1 MEIGYKTLLNNNTM
15 LLNIAA
21 YSNEYSDVKAQLFA
35 LACTDPANN
44 DVSACASTGDPADTT
59 TFEYYQ
65 NGGDSSTTGLE
76 IELQYA
82 PDDKL
87 NVTANLAYT
96 DAEFDSD
103 FVVGNDLINPLFGLG
118 DYQGRQDGNTFN
130 MGGMAPAFAPELAA
144 SVSASYSYELFGG
157 TMTPSILFNWLDDFY
172 TFDVNLPETM
182 QESHTKTDLRV
193 GWTNEGVTLEGFIL
207 NLNEAVLARTVV
219 HSQSWERP
227 SIRFS

>member
-1 MEIGYKTLLNNNTM
+1 MNDDSKTFTGNIADWSDDSITYKAAYERDMNEDTMVYASYSTGIRTGGANDARTIARGAPENYENEEVVSMEIGYKTILNNNTM

-35 LACTDPANN
+35 VACNDPANN

-103 FVVGNDLINPLFGLG
+103 FVVGNDLI
-118 DYQGRQDGNTFN
+118 Q
-130 MGGMAPAFAPELAA
+130 PAFW
-144 SVSASYSYELFGG
+144 FG
-157 TMTPSILFNWLDDFY
+157 
-172 TFDVNLPETM
+172 
-182 QESHTKTDLRV
+182 
-193 GWTNEGVTLEGFIL
+193 
-207 NLNEAVLARTVV
+207 
-219 HSQSWERP
+219 
-227 SIRFS
+227 